1 MGRTPGLGASTTSDD
16 RSIQLPLIPGDWTVT
31 EVDRNTGARLGAAE
45 LVYRRRI
52 AAEAANDGAFGVDN
66 RYAEARADIHQSLIN
81 EQGQLAPEGW
91 ALERARTTIIVPIDN
106 IDDPKAVRD
115 AAVEIARAALGP
127 FAGEVMLHLYAI
139 SNDPPNWRNPAFVI
153 SISDLLD
160 RLGYKRD
167 AQGRHYTSS
176 RRHISTTLM
185 ALHFTHVGLR
195 HEDGQRQ
202 QGLVAP
208 LLDTMSYDAGEEA
221 RHLGILDVFAQGLPD
236 RVGVRIHQL
245 WYDGLRTAEGHPGL
259 DYTLIPRLPA
269 RPIRRPGPQPGRSTP
284 HLVLREY
291 LASCEQDLGSKPLV
305 LARNRLLEIA
315 GIHAARAH
323 TANRTLARSLQALA
337 DAGLIA
343 SYSPIPLPTHPD
355 APITISWPAGT
366 SPTIA
371 NGADYFEHIDDDSND
386 HCVNPAARS
395 FDFELDDRTRQGS
408 DATPDLC

>member
-1 MGRTPGLGASTTSDD
+1 
-16 RSIQLPLIPGDWTVT
+16 
-31 EVDRNTGARLGAAE
+31 VDRNTGARLGAAE

-52 AAEAANDGAFGVDN
+52 AAEAASDGSFGVDN

-81 EQGQLAPEGW
+81 EQGQIAPEGW
-91 ALERARTTIIVPIDN
+91 ALERARTTIIVPIGD

-167 AQGRHYTSS
+167 TQGRHYTSS
-176 RRHISTTLM
+176 RRHISSTLM

-195 HEDGQRQ
+195 HEDGPRQ

-208 LLDTMSYDAGEEA
+208 LLDTLSYDAGEEA

-245 WYDGLRTAEGHPGL
+245 WYDGLRTSEGHPGL

-269 RPIRRPGPQPGRSTP
+269 RTVRRPGPQVGRSTP

-291 LASCEQDLGSKPLV
+291 LASCEQDLGDKPLV
-305 LARNRLLEIA
+305 LARIRLLEIA
-315 GIHAARAH
+315 GIRAARAH
-323 TANRTLARSLQALA
+323 TANRTLARCLQALA

-343 SYSPIPLPTHPD
+343 AYSPIPLPTHPD
-355 APITISWPAGT
+355 APITIVWPPRSNPANANDNGHIESNDDDVNNHRVT
-366 SPTIA
+366 SP
-371 NGADYFEHIDDDSND
+371 
-386 HCVNPAARS
+386 ARS
-395 FDFELDDRTRQGS
+395 FDFELGDRTRQS
-408 DATPDLC
+408 SNAKLQSP